1 MVYFT
6 FFFDYNRY
14 ILKRGFSM
22 AFKTDF
28 VVIGL
33 GRFGLST
40 VKTLLQEHKNVM
52 VLDKDQEKINK
63 IRDKVAFAAVLDST
77 NEDALKEVGIKS
89 AEHVIVAMGSDFENG
104 LLTTVALQQLGVK
117 NITVKSSDETQSK
130 VYRQL
135 GICDIVSP
143 EIETGIKVARRLT
156 HSSLKDF
163 IELGTDLSVV
173 KIEVLNDKL
182 FDKTIIE
189 VNFREKFGANIIAIS
204 RGNKTFVPSP
214 TEKLQKGDLLSL
226 IIHNQNLAK
235 VEALIGQN
243 H

>member
-1 MVYFT
+1 M
-6 FFFDYNRY
+6 
-14 ILKRGFSM
+14 
-22 AFKTDF
+22 
-28 VVIGL
+28 
-33 GRFGLST
+33 
-40 VKTLLQEHKNVM
+40 
-52 VLDKDQEKINK
+52 
-63 IRDKVAFAAVLDST
+63 
-77 NEDALKEVGIKS
+77 
-89 AEHVIVAMGSDFENG
+89 
-104 LLTTVALQQLGVK
+104 
-117 NITVKSSDETQSK
+117 
-130 VYRQL
+130 
-135 GICDIVSP
+135 SP